1 MNLKSELEQA
11 QELLKALPP
20 NLQTL
25 CAYGLEG
32 IVVDCRLRHATTMPG
47 ALHSLADA
55 CVREFHAQAG
65 TGKTK

>member
-25 CAYGLEG
+25 CTRRRCPAHFIPWQTRAYASSMRRQARERPNED
-32 IVVDCRLRHATTMPG
+32 VRRATRSG
-47 ALHSLADA
+47 DS
-55 CVREFHAQAG
+55 
-65 TGKTK
+65 